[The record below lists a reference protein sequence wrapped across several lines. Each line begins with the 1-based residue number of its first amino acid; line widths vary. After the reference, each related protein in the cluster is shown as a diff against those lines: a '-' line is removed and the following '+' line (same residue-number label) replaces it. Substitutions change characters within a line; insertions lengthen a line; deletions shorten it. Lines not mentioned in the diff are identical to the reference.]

1 MTTNQDTSTDR
12 RPCPQSC
19 EVRANGT
26 FHSFECFLR
35 NMATDA
41 NSSAVHQGQALNAR

>member
-1 MTTNQDTSTDR
+1 MTTNQDTSDR
-12 RPCPQSC
+12 RPCPRSC
-19 EVRANGT
+19 EVRATGT

-41 NSSAVHQGQALNAR
+41 NDSAMRQGQALNAR